1 MARCGEPATVR
12 RDGAGA
18 ARQAGDGAAGG
29 DWRRHL
35 DFGTVGR
42 LPSNDERRGYSV
54 NIHVDRL
61 NEAISDGD
69 SVFAWKK
76 SAMGHC
82 CFISL

>member
-1 MARCGEPATVR
+1 MVRPAARRPATVR
-12 RDGAGA
+12 RGDGA

-29 DWRRHL
+29 AVIEDGSSTLTRM
-35 DFGTVGR
+35 GVG
-42 LPSNDERRGYSV
+42 
-54 NIHVDRL
+54 RL